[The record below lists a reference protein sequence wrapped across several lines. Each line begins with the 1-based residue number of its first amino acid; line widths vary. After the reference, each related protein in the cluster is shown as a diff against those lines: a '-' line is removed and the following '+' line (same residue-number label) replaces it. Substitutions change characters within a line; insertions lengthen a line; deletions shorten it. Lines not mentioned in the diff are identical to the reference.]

1 MEIDVITSIKQAQKL
16 VIYKNASIK
25 NVTKQVFNLQD
36 PDYMVLETI
45 ARLGYLNK
53 NQINDNLATS
63 TLRQVRWRID
73 KILFPGE
80 FLFVKEKK
88 PYHNIKKA
96 FKTKDRKGYKLTE
109 KKYGLT
115 FKGFLASF
123 FRNPLKENYLIK
135 EYRPW
140 LTSKIE
146 NDVLEYIQIHLKLY
160 FLTLKYQGIKLDDV
174 IAPYVHIKNI
184 DFDFPSKYFLKKDLK
199 DFDSLRKD
207 FDKLRLKIHKKI
219 PNSKE
224 GNDLTVIILD
234 WFNVIQAIIDDPSR
248 SSNRRL
254 GYYINV
260 INKKLTREQSLSS
273 HF

>member
-1 MEIDVITSIKQAQKL
+1 M
-16 VIYKNASIK
+16 
-25 NVTKQVFNLQD
+25 NL
-36 PDYMVLETI
+36 YYLE
-45 ARLGYLNK
+45 
-53 NQINDNLATS
+53 
-63 TLRQVRWRID
+63 
-73 KILFPGE
+73 
-80 FLFVKEKK
+80 
-88 PYHNIKKA
+88 
-96 FKTKDRKGYKLTE
+96 
-109 KKYGLT
+109 
-115 FKGFLASF
+115 
-123 FRNPLKENYLIK
+123 
-135 EYRPW
+135 
-140 LTSKIE
+140 
-146 NDVLEYIQIHLKLY
+146 
-160 FLTLKYQGIKLDDV
+160 
-174 IAPYVHIKNI
+174 
-184 DFDFPSKYFLKKDLK
+184 LK